1 MAIRSRDF
9 VGIAEGIKSHE
20 LSTKGKIEQLKG
32 RISELSRRKS
42 SLNGT
47 ISYLEAAIAAA
58 YEDTDEDGDPD
69 YGLIASLE
77 AEKGSAENELSG
89 VEQDLDSTGGE
100 LEQSENELESV
111 LEEKAQTLFEIQERA
126 RTTSKNIALAGGM
139 YGAYSGV
146 GGTVQNSMQTSLS
159 ALSQAASILGGS
171 VDGNGSA
178 GNGNTTSGAGNSAS
192 LTGSNPQSE
201 LSTSPL
207 AAFAGGETSE
217 GSVTATNPPASQFS
231 SGQTENSTPGTL
243 PNFHS
248 GQTTINAQKPQNFD
262 STQDANDYA
271 SGSFSGNE
279 STFGTQ
285 ASIAS
290 TSYQST
296 QTSAAIE
303 QALAGERGS
312 DSGTAV
318 PSSAVDALSAY
329 MQANNYGK
337 DDFAVYSK
345 DPEWQRLHMAAYPD
359 SQLIQSLSG
368 STLAEQQLRDY
379 MSEHNYGLGDFPT
392 YSMDPEWQRLHQM
405 AYPDSGVIGSLIG
418 SSIAIQRLQ
427 NFMNSHN
434 YGVGDY
440 PTYSKD
446 PEWQRLQRMAYPQAG
461 KRILFKTNHHHSKG
475 ETATWNGKL
484 GDRAQ
489 TFFSSFFAP
498 DSGQRNTDIIGS
510 GLPSKPINQI
520 LANAIPAADR
530 PIGGESIHQQ
540 FADLKKIEVNNLS
553 KENLHTIVGIAVQNL
568 RTRYGDREASAR
580 FDTIGKKISFIND
593 KQVRRELGRYYSS
606 NICGYYSPS
615 SDTIRINMD
624 GNATVGDILAT
635 IDHEAMHLLSKHSK
649 SQGGVLNSN
658 IVYNN
663 VGMNEGITE
672 MLSIKNMQSI
682 NPDYVSN
689 SYRDEVEIMRQFE
702 SVCGEK
708 QLLDAYM
715 KNDTSQIASEFNR
728 LMGNQKAFEKFCNDI
743 DVLHYY
749 NYTNSRAVDA
759 PIQRMNAKARIY
771 QKLDQ
776 YRKAKM
782 ESGEL
787 TTSHVDSGRNLRQY
801 EGKDSPINLQ
811 LRFGLGQR
819 NREDK
824 TRNISDASIPTVREK
839 RASFVSGLY
848 GGRTLEQQA
857 EDARRRK
864 NTDTAGTP
872 DNDDDPY
879 KEERQRSRP
888 EDREI

>member
-32 RISELSRRKS
+32 RISELSGRKS
-42 SLNGT
+42 SLNRT

-58 YEDTDEDGDPD
+58 YEDTDEDGNPD

-77 AEKGSAENELSG
+77 AEKGLAENELSG
-89 VEQDLDSTGGE
+89 VERDLDITGGK
-100 LEQSENELESV
+100 LEQSETELESV

-126 RTTSKNIALAGGM
+126 RTTSQNIALAGGM

-146 GGTVQNSMQTSLS
+146 GGTLQNSMQTSLS
-159 ALSQAASILGGS
+159 ALSQAAGILGGS
-171 VDGNGSA
+171 VDGNGAVGS
-178 GNGNTTSGAGNSAS
+178 GNATSGAGNSAS
-192 LTGSNPQSE
+192 SAGNNLQGD
-201 LSTSPL
+201 LSASPL
-207 AAFAGGETSE
+207 AAFAGGEM
-217 GSVTATNPPASQFS
+217 GDGRGVTANPSASQFS
-231 SGQTENSTPGTL
+231 SGQTDNSTPGIL

-248 GQTTINAQKPQNFD
+248 GQTTINVQKPQNFD
-262 STQDANDYA
+262 TSQNANDYA
-271 SGSFSGNE
+271 SGAFGSNE
-279 STFGTQ
+279 TTSATQ
-285 ASIAS
+285 ASVVPGN
-290 TSYQST
+290 YQSM
-296 QTSAAIE
+296 QTSAGLE
-303 QALAGERGS
+303 QTLSGDIGA
-312 DSGTAV
+312 DSSTAV
-318 PSSAVDALSAY
+318 SSRAMNALSAY

-345 DPEWQRLHMAAYPD
+345 DPKWQRLHMAAYPE

-368 STLAEQQLRDY
+368 SSLAQQQLSDY
-379 MSEHNYGLGDFPT
+379 MSEHNYGIGDFPT

-405 AYPDSGVIGSLIG
+405 AYTDSGIIGSLIG
-418 SSIAIQRLQ
+418 SSIAMQHLQ
-427 NFMNSHN
+427 NYMNSHN

-440 PTYSKD
+440 SIYSKD
-446 PEWQRLQRMAYPQAG
+446 PEWQRLHRMAYPQAG
-461 KRILFKTNHHHSKG
+461 KKILYKTDYNQSRGKP
-475 ETATWNGKL
+475 ADWNGKL

-489 TFFSSFFAP
+489 GFFSSIFAS
-498 DSGQRNTDIIGS
+498 DSGQGNTDIIGS
-510 GLPSKPINQI
+510 GLPSRPINQI
-520 LANAIPAADR
+520 LANTIPTTNN
-530 PIGGESIHQQ
+530 PTGGESIHQQ

-568 RTRYGDREASAR
+568 RVRYGDREASAR
-580 FDTIGKKISFIND
+580 FNSIGKKISFIND
-593 KQVRRELGRYYSS
+593 KQVRRELGRYYSP

-672 MLSIKNMQSI
+672 MLSIKNMKSI
-682 NPDYVSN
+682 NSDYVSN
-689 SYRDEVEIMRQFE
+689 SYRDEVEIMKQFE
-702 SVCGEK
+702 GICGEK

-728 LMGNQKAFEKFCNDI
+728 LMGNKKAFEKFCNDI
-743 DVLHYY
+743 DILHYY

-771 QKLDQ
+771 QKLDK

-782 ESGEL
+782 ESGQL
-787 TTSHVDSGRNLRQY
+787 TTAHIDSGKNLRQP
-801 EGKDSPINLQ
+801 ENKDSTINLQ

-819 NREDK
+819 NREGEIDK
-824 TRNISDASIPTVREK
+824 TGDVPITTVREK
-839 RASFVSGLY
+839 RASFVRGLY
-848 GGRTLEQQA
+848 SGKTLEQQA
-857 EDARRRK
+857 DDARRRQ
-864 NTDTAGTP
+864 NADTSGTTN
-872 DNDDDPY
+872 NDDNPY
-879 KEERQRSRP
+879 KEERQRSGP
-888 EDREI
+888 DDRDI